1 MCAKVR
7 QLAHGMFLGFITITA
22 PASQDVIQFGSGH
35 LLIAEG
41 KRPALETRGDD
52 GYFLLDTALCHC
64 AWAGRSRARDPA

>member
-1 MCAKVR
+1 MIIKHVPLKKSNMCAKVR

-52 GYFLLDTALCHC
+52 RVL
-64 AWAGRSRARDPA
+64 SP